1 MTADFTFLLISII
14 IEMEDHIRPHQVIE
28 KHSYQNRPHQFRGN
42 IDRCIPES
50 ENKVRKFSY
59 R

>member
-28 KHSYQNRPHQFRGN
+28 KHSYQNRPHQFRGGGGIL
-42 IDRCIPES
+42 IDVSQR
-50 ENKVRKFSY
+50 V
-59 R
+59 